1 MSINHSKYKIALLI
15 IKYCPILMG
24 LIMYIHTILSY
35 NGISLPIATTLAGSA
50 IIPSIIIYSFSSI
63 LNFCYIHKAFTIY
76 ALANDLCINIHH
88 YWGFGELTETLQMTS
103 VIIGTIL
110 FVLLA
115 FKIKIYHIKC
125 CAIRKDRL
133 KYLESKI
140 DKLK

>member
-35 NGISLPIATTLAGSA
+35 NGITLPIATTLAGSA
-50 IIPSIIIYSFSSI
+50 LIPSIIIYSFSNI

-88 YWGFGELTETLQMTS
+88 YWGLGEGTESIQMTS
-103 VIIGTIL
+103 IIIGTIL
-110 FVLLA
+110 FILLA
-115 FKIKIYHIKC
+115 IKIKVYHLKC
-125 CAIRKDRL
+125 CVIKKDRL
-133 KYLESKI
+133 KYLESRI
-140 DKLK
+140 NKLK